1 VSGWLALL
9 AAAPLLAP
17 AAFADDPAALEIDLA
32 ALADDPALA
41 ALDACR
47 ARLDARSDVGMD
59 RIEKRCPGLMTALQ
73 RAPWHNLL
81 PSGLRD
87 RRDEVSAE
95 SLRELGELVRAAN
108 RAVAKRPAPDADSL
122 APVLAELGERGQ
134 QGATRWERFKR
145 WLQDK
150 LERREE
156 DDGKQS
162 WLAEI
167 GREFETSE
175 GIARLITYT
184 GYGFMGLLVMFVVW
198 TELRAAGLFGGGA
211 RNDARGNRA
220 MDWRRRLLLADVMAA
235 PLAERPGMLLKLLG
249 EALTRADR
257 LPAAE
262 GLTAA
267 ALVRCARLDSDAERA
282 ELERVA
288 AAAEAVRYGP
298 SPPAPDRLEGAVKSA
313 RALLDKFAR
322 LATFRRSS

>member
-1 VSGWLALL
+1 VKASPGLL
-9 AAAPLLAP
+9 AWVLFLAP
-17 AAFADDPAALEIDLA
+17 AAFADDPAAF
-32 ALADDPALA
+32 ADDPALA
-41 ALDACR
+41 VLDACR

-59 RIEKRCPGLMTALQ
+59 RIEKRCPELMPALQ
-73 RAPWHNLL
+73 RAPWSNLL
-81 PSGLRD
+81 PSGMRD
-87 RRDEVSAE
+87 RRDEVSAD

-108 RAVAKRPAPDADSL
+108 RAVAKRPAPDSGSL
-122 APVLAELGERGQ
+122 APVLAELGEKGQ

-150 LERREE
+150 LERRDDEE
-156 DDGKQS
+156 DDGQS
-162 WLAEI
+162 LLDEI

-184 GYGFMGLLVMFVVW
+184 GYGLMALLVMFVVW

-211 RNDARGNRA
+211 RDAARGNRA
-220 MDWRRRLLLADVMAA
+220 TEWRRRLLLADVMAA
-235 PLAERPGMLLKLLG
+235 PLAERPGLLLKLLG
-249 EALTRADR
+249 EALTRANR
-257 LPAAE
+257 LPAAD

-267 ALVRCARLDSDAERA
+267 ALVRRAQLDSDAERA

-322 LATFRRSS
+322 LATIRRGS